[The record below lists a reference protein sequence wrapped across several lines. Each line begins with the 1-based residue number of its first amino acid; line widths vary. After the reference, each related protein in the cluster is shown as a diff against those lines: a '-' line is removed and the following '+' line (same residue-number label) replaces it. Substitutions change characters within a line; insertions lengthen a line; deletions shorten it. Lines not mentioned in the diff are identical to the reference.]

1 MQSKTD
7 LVHNGITLLMD
18 GVVNLQ
24 LSAKSVGVFEAFYNS
39 IRPIPL
45 VSQTV
50 EIQKNGKLYHSYG

>member
-1 MQSKTD
+1 
-7 LVHNGITLLMD
+7 MD